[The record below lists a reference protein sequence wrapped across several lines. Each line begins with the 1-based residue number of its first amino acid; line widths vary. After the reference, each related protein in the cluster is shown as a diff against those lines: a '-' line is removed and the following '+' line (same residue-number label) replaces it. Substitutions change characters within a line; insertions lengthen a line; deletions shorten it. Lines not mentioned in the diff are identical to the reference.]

1 MAANRGTYRRRKR
14 CEWLGRAAAVIPPAP
29 TRLPYH
35 CASVV
40 RCSRGVLL
48 SGYVVLSCAM
58 LCCAAQCS
66 AGAVAVLAARA
77 SPSQSGD
84 ARVRPGLWLATGPR
98 WAGKL
103 GWAGLLLLWSLA
115 PLGAAARPPSQAAQ
129 LGLIPSK
136 LPGPCNP
143 SVPALSRSASFLPS
157 IEHRRHE
164 VRYRPPVNGQQ
175 RFISLLSGLD
185 ILSTPVVCYLDCSF
199 FFLVPFPG
207 LLPYYSLLYY
217 SHLVLSFPG

>member
-1 MAANRGTYRRRKR
+1 
-14 CEWLGRAAAVIPPAP
+14 
-29 TRLPYH
+29 
-35 CASVV
+35 
-40 RCSRGVLL
+40 
-48 SGYVVLSCAM
+48 M

-199 FFLVPFPG
+199 FFFSPFSWVTP
-207 LLPYYSLLYY
+207 LLLIVILFSPCTIIPRVTRSGI
-217 SHLVLSFPG
+217 HLHLATQKQRKKSKELQKKTKPKSEQASKRLRTVQSYDYVSTTATTSTGQ